1 MTEVGSKKTEV
12 YSGIIFFNN
21 RKSASYLG
29 KKILRELIYEFDQL
43 MFFYALHPLK
53 KHTSSILLG
62 ETLNFAIFKGTKLI
76 HER

>member
-1 MTEVGSKKTEV
+1 MTEVGSKKNDI
-12 YSGIIFFNN
+12 YCGIIFFNN
-21 RKSASYLG
+21 KKSANYLG

-62 ETLNFAIFKGTKLI
+62 
-76 HER
+76 